1 MELIYF
7 NDYLNKYNY
16 ELAVTI
22 GSFDGIHLAHQQLIN
37 ETKIASEKLNCKSAV
52 ITFDPHPSLLFNK
65 DSHYLLTDFETKKEI
80 ISSLGVDFLILIPF
94 DIEFAS
100 ISPKSFVNDYLIK
113 LKVKEVVVG
122 SDFRFGCK
130 GSGTALSIPNL
141 SDNKINV
148 QIVELIN
155 YDGEKIGSTK
165 IKNLLKIGEVE
176 KANKLLGYTYYFKG
190 NVIKGNNVGEK
201 IGFPTANIKN
211 DNIKKILKPG
221 VYGVLVYVDNVKY
234 LGMMNIGH
242 NPTCNLVDELSTE
255 VNIFDFN
262 ENLYEKEVSICC
274 LCFVRD
280 EMKFNSVDELIN
292 QLKSDKEFIINKNH
306 ILAIK

>member
-7 NDYLNKYNY
+7 KDYLNKYNY

-37 ETKIASEKLNCKSAV
+37 VTKSVSEKVNCKSAV

-65 DSHYLLTDFETKKEI
+65 DTHYLLTNFETKKEI

-94 DIEFAS
+94 SLEFAS
-100 ISPKSFVNDYLIK
+100 ISPRSFINDYLLK
-113 LKVKEVVVG
+113 LNVKEVVVG

-130 GSGTALSIPNL
+130 GSGTAHSIPDL

-165 IKNLLKIGEVE
+165 IKNLLKNGEVE
-176 KANKLLGYTYYFKG
+176 KANKLLGYKYYFKG
-190 NVIKGNNVGEK
+190 NVIKGNNIGEK

-262 ENLYEKEVSICC
+262 ENLYDKEVTICC
-274 LCFVRD
+274 LSFVRD

-292 QLKSDKEFIINKNH
+292 QLNNDKEFITNKT
-306 ILAIK
+306 IFLQ